1 MKNLFGW
8 MLAALLALTVGV
20 SCSDDDDL
28 NEGAGIA
35 SPAWKAEN
43 QAVIEGETLDFEF
56 TAEGQWTAVSSAD
69 WCEVKTPSG
78 VAGES
83 LLRLKVAK
91 NNLAEA
97 RIATIT
103 VHVKGYAASASF
115 VVKQAKGTTEQGD
128 GKYRSVNE
136 WVADYMKNFYLWNRP
151 IENLFL
157 DYSLSYDRFFT
168 SILDGVAAQ
177 NDVNHDDGFWQGQ
190 KRMYYYS
197 NLQSDAPVSR
207 APGQMQ
213 SGSGIY
219 LLQATR
225 LGTDYIGFAVMA
237 VVPGTPADEAGLVR
251 GDFIT
256 SVNGVEVTD
265 ANYKTLGQYV
275 YDGSVEIAVSQ
286 VTWEDNGTTPVLSSK
301 GNLRLG
307 GASFTDP
314 AIYMDKVVGIDG
326 TDKRWDTCSTWAL
339 ISTMTMS

>member
-56 TAEGQWTAVSSAD
+56 TAEGRWTAVSSAD

-97 RIATIT
+97 RTATIT

-115 VVKQAKGTTEQGD
+115 VVKQAEGTTEQGD

-177 NDVNHDDGFWQGQ
+177 DDVNHDDGFWQGQ

-207 APGQMQ
+207 APGQTQ

-237 VVPGTPADEAGLVR
+237 VVPGTPADDAGLVR

-286 VTWEDNGTTPVLSSK
+286 GTWEDNGSTPTSSS
-301 GNLRLG
+301 GPLPLPIRPSTWTRWS
-307 GASFTDP
+307 ASMAP
-314 AIYMDKVVGIDG
+314 RK
-326 TDKRWDTCSTWAL
+326 KWDTCSIWAL